1 MKTIIAGIRDYA
13 PREIDTN
20 YLDQEKGQ
28 ITEVVCGC
36 ASGVDEFGRRW
47 AVANNIPVKKFPAD
61 WDRYGKSAG
70 PIRNGQ
76 MARYAERLIAFWNGT
91 SRGTQNMID
100 QATKNGL
107 RVTVIRLDLV
117 ADDEAESNG

>member
-1 MKTIIAGIRDYA
+1 MKTIIAGIRDYI

-20 YLDQEKGQ
+20 YLDQEKYQ

-36 ASGVDEFGRRW
+36 ASGADEFGRRW

-70 PIRNGQ
+70 PVRNGQ

-91 SRGTQNMID
+91 SRGTKNMID

-107 RVTVIRLDLV
+107 RVTVIRIDEA
-117 ADDEAESNG
+117 ADDEAESK